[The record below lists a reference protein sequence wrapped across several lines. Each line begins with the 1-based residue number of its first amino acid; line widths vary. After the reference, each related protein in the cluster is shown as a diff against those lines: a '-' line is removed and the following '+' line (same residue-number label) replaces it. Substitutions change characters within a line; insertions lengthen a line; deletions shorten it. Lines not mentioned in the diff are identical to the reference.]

1 MESRFAQRSCSP
13 PFTLHSPLIFVIL
26 AALLSAAP
34 VGAQPADDWIIETVA
49 GSTGIGDGGLATAA
63 RIFFLQTW
71 LFDSVVAQ
79 NTPDRPHYLGAALDS
94 AGNIY
99 IADSLDNR
107 IRKVDAATG
116 NISTVA
122 GDGTRG
128 FGGDG
133 GPATAAQ
140 LNGPNSVALDGAGN
154 LYIAENH
161 SHRIRRV
168 DAATGYISTVAGNGA
183 PRFGGDGGLAT
194 AAQLHFPSGV
204 ALDGA
209 GNLYIADSGNYRIRK
224 VDAATGNISTVAGDG
239 TSGDDGDGGLAV
251 DARLAQ
257 PEGIALDGA
266 GNLYIAD
273 SDNHR
278 IRKVDADG
286 YISTVAGDG
295 TSGDDGDGGSAIEAQ
310 LNRPIGVALDGSGNL
325 YIADYLNNRIR
336 KVDAA
341 TGYIS
346 TVAGDGAGSFGG
358 DGGLATAA
366 QLRLPHDVALDG
378 AGNLYI
384 ADSDNHR
391 IRKVDSATDNISTV
405 AGGRTGDGGLA
416 TAASLDFPK
425 DMAVDGSGNLYIAD
439 TENNRIRKVDA
450 VMGNISTVAGD
461 GTNGDGG
468 DSGDGDLATAAQ
480 LSRPAG
486 VALDGSGNLYIAD
499 YDNDRIRRVDAATG
513 YISTVAGG
521 GTGGDGGPAT
531 AAQLNG
537 PNSVALDG
545 AGNLYIADA
554 HNNRIRKVDAATGY
568 ISTVAG
574 DGTSGDDGDGGLAI
588 EAQLAQPEGIALD
601 GAGNLY
607 IADSDNHRI
616 RKVDADG
623 YISTVAGTGGS
634 GYSGDG
640 GLAVDA
646 RLYFP
651 SSVALDGSGNLYIAD
666 SGNSRIRK
674 VDADGYIS
682 TVAGTGGH
690 GYSGDGI
697 WPSEAQLFSPAG
709 VALDGSGNLY
719 IADSGNH
726 RIRKVR
732 PPPPVTLGAVPAT
745 ITSGRSA
752 KLVWSSANAVSAEI
766 DNGIGSVGLSD
777 SRSVSPTMTTTY
789 TLTVTDSNNV
799 TAADTA
805 TVTVTPAPA
814 ATLVAD
820 PPTITSGQSSTL
832 QGTSANAVSAV
843 IRSGDL
849 EIAGVALDPSV
860 VSTVLVPVSPTA
872 TTEYILTVID
882 ANSEHDA
889 TSVTIT
895 VTAPPTAVLTA
906 TDATITSGQSTTL
919 EWTSTNA
926 VSARIDNGV
935 GTVSPPSAGSTTV
948 SPTSTTTYTL
958 TVTDANGAQAAASVT
973 VTVTAPPTAVLT
985 ATDAT
990 ITSGQSTTL
999 EWASTN
1005 AVSARIDNGVG
1016 TVSPAAGGSTSVS
1029 PMSTTTYTL
1038 TVTDSNGAQAA
1049 ASVTITVTAPP
1060 TAVLTATDATITNG
1074 QSTTLEWTS
1083 SNAVSARI
1091 DNGVG
1096 TVSPP
1101 SAGSTTVS
1109 PTSTTTYTLTVT
1121 DSNGA
1126 QAAASV
1132 TITVTAPPTAVLT
1145 ATDATITSGQST
1157 TLEWTSTNAVSAR
1170 IDNGVGTVTP
1180 AAAGST
1186 SVSPTATTT
1195 YTLTVTDANG
1205 AQAAATTTVTV
1216 TAPPTA
1222 ALSANPTEIAGGE
1235 SSTLTWTASNAVSA
1249 RIDNGVGA
1257 VSPAA
1262 GGSTSVSPTATTTYT
1277 LTVTDA
1283 NGAVAQAGATVT
1295 VTDSGPPPTAALSA
1309 NPTQITSGQ
1318 STTLTWTASNAVSA
1332 EIDNGVGAVSP
1343 AAGGST
1349 SVSPTATTT
1358 YTLTVSAADGRTAQ
1372 ASVTITV
1379 TAPPAAVLSADPPT
1393 ITSGQSS
1400 TLRVASSNTVSAVI
1414 QPGNL
1419 TVSLDPSGAGSVS
1432 VSPETTTEYTLTVT
1446 DANNAVAIATATITV
1461 TAPPTAALSANPAE
1475 IAGGESTTLTWTASN
1490 AVSARID
1497 NGVGAVSPAAGGST
1511 SVSPTATTTYTLTVT
1526 DANGAVAQAG
1536 ATVTVTDSG
1545 PPPTAALSASPTQ
1558 ITSGQSSTLTW
1569 TASNA
1574 VSARIDNGVGA
1585 VSPAAGGSTSVS
1597 PTATTTYTLTV
1608 SAADGRTAQASVT
1621 VTVDDGDPPP
1631 AVTLSANPAAIAE
1644 GESSTLIWTSTHA
1657 TSAAIDQGIG
1667 PVALSG
1673 ARQVSPTR
1681 TTAYTITVRNSD
1693 GMTAAA
1699 TVSVTV
1705 TGPPEEPQLPVV
1717 RARTIELSFVLPQ
1730 DAAPAAQPVVL
1741 YAENGAAD
1749 FRAQPGPNWL
1759 AAEPASGSLAEDEET
1774 TIAVTVDPAGL
1785 PVERRRGLLYI
1796 RSGGRITDRVRV
1808 VLEVLPPLGPA
1819 VHEAVNAA
1827 AMSASGEPGL
1837 FGPTLLPLAPGSMV
1851 ALRGE
1856 NLLDRSF
1863 AEDEFIV
1870 SGSFPLPA
1878 NLDGVRVSFDG
1889 VAARLFA
1896 AGPQRIYAQLPSAL
1910 VSEALAQGLA
1920 TATVTVETAAGES
1933 YPRRFP
1939 IGAHGPGIFTL
1950 SGQGTGQ
1957 AAVVLAGTTV
1967 LAAAPGFD
1975 GEIQLEQPG
1984 EMVDIYTTSRPA
1996 RAGEIVEIY
2005 ATGLGAVEPPIAD
2018 GANSC
2023 EPESVCAA
2031 DFSNVVLRHTVERPQ
2046 VWIGGVEVADEDI
2059 LFSGLAPTLAAMN
2072 MVVARVPEGIEPS
2085 NAAEAIIS
2093 IGGRTSQ
2100 PGVTIAVE

>member
-1 MESRFAQRSCSP
+1 M
-13 PFTLHSPLIFVIL
+13 T
-26 AALLSAAP
+26 
-34 VGAQPADDWIIETVA
+34 TVA
-49 GSTGIGDGGLATAA
+49 GTADLRDGGAA
-63 RIFFLQTW
+63 IQAW
-71 LFDSVVAQ
+71 LRSPYGAVV
-79 NTPDRPHYLGAALDS
+79 DGS
-94 AGNIY
+94 GNLY
-99 IADSLDNR
+99 IADTGNQR

-122 GDGTRG
+122 GAGEKG

-133 GPATAAQ
+133 EAATAAQ
-140 LNGPNSVALDGAGN
+140 F
-154 LYIAENH
+154 AE
-161 SHRIRRV
+161 
-168 DAATGYISTVAGNGA
+168 
-183 PRFGGDGGLAT
+183 PR
-194 AAQLHFPSGV
+194 GV
-204 ALDGA
+204 
-209 GNLYIADSGNYRIRK
+209 
-224 VDAATGNISTVAGDG
+224 
-239 TSGDDGDGGLAV
+239 
-251 DARLAQ
+251 
-257 PEGIALDGA
+257 
-266 GNLYIAD
+266 
-273 SDNHR
+273 
-278 IRKVDADG
+278 
-286 YISTVAGDG
+286 
-295 TSGDDGDGGSAIEAQ
+295 
-310 LNRPIGVALDGSGNL
+310 
-325 YIADYLNNRIR
+325 
-336 KVDAA
+336 
-341 TGYIS
+341 
-346 TVAGDGAGSFGG
+346 
-358 DGGLATAA
+358 
-366 QLRLPHDVALDG
+366 
-378 AGNLYI
+378 
-384 ADSDNHR
+384 
-391 IRKVDSATDNISTV
+391 
-405 AGGRTGDGGLA
+405 
-416 TAASLDFPK
+416 
-425 DMAVDGSGNLYIAD
+425 AVDGSGNLYIAD
-439 TENNRIRKVDA
+439 TENHRIRKVDA
-450 VMGNISTVAGD
+450 ATGNISTIAGD
-461 GTNGDGG
+461 GTAGFGGDGG
-468 DSGDGDLATAAQ
+468 PAASAQ
-480 LSRPAG
+480 LNQPYD
-486 VALDGSGNLYIAD
+486 VVVDGSGNLYIAD
-499 YDNDRIRRVDAATG
+499 RNNRRIRKVDTAG
-513 YISTVAGG
+513 DIGTVAGG
-521 GTGGDGGPAT
+521 GTSTVEDVAALEARLDDPLGVAVDSSGNLYIAATQDHRIRKVDAATGNIATVAGSGTRGIFGGGFGGDGEAAIAAQLWQPFDVAVDAAGNLYIADTTNNRIRKVDAATGNISTIAGDGTEAFGGDGGPAT
-531 AAQLNG
+531 AAQLWKPAG
-537 PNSVALDG
+537 IVVDG
-545 AGNLYIADA
+545 SGNLYIADRDNRRIRKIDTSGTMSTVA
-554 HNNRIRKVDAATGY
+554 GTEDYGDGGPAVQARLDFPRGVAVDGSGNVYIADTANQRIRKMDAATGNFATITGDGTAGFGGDGGPAVAAQLSDPRDVAVDGLGNIYIADSSNDRIRKVDAATGD
-568 ISTVAG
+568 IGTVAG
-574 DGTSGDDGDGGLAI
+574 TGEYGFSGDGGPATA
-588 EAQLAQPEGIALD
+588 AQLGSPSGVAVDA
-601 GAGNLY
+601 AGNLY
-607 IADSDNHRI
+607 IAD
-616 RKVDADG
+616 
-623 YISTVAGTGGS
+623 TW
-634 GYSGDG
+634 
-640 GLAVDA
+640 
-646 RLYFP
+646 
-651 SSVALDGSGNLYIAD
+651 
-666 SGNSRIRK
+666 NSRIRK
-674 VDADGYIS
+674 VDTAGIITTVAGKGFGFAATNGDGGPALQALVRQPYDVAVDAAGNLYIAHTLGPRVRKVDAATGYID
-682 TVAGTGGH
+682 TVAGTDTN
-690 GYSGDGI
+690 GDGGDGG
-697 WPSEAQLFSPAG
+697 PAVSAQLNTPQG
-709 VALDGSGNLY
+709 VAVDGSGNIY

-726 RIRKVR
+726 RIRKVDTTGTISTVAGTGTAGDGGDGGAATAAQLNNPIR
-732 PPPPVTLGAVPAT
+732 VAADAAGNLYIADLFNHRIRRAGLPPTAALSANPAE
-745 ITSGRSA
+745 ITSGQSTT
-752 KLVWSSANAVSAEI
+752 LTWTSSNAVSARI
-766 DNGIGSVGLSD
+766 DNGVGAVSPAAGGST
-777 SRSVSPTMTTTY
+777 SVSPTATTTY
-789 TLTVTDSNNV
+789 ALTVSAADGRTAQASVTITV
-799 TAADTA
+799 TA
-805 TVTVTPAPA
+805 PPA
-814 ATLVAD
+814 AALSAD

-832 QGTSANAVSAV
+832 RVASSNAVSAV
-843 IRSGDL
+843 IQPGNLTVS
-849 EIAGVALDPSV
+849 LDPSGAGS
-860 VSTVLVPVSPTA
+860 VSVSPET
-872 TTEYILTVID
+872 TTEYTLTVTD
-882 ANSEHDA
+882 ANNAVAIA
-889 TSVTIT
+889 TATIT

-906 TDATITSGQSTTL
+906 TDTTITS
-919 EWTSTNA
+919 
-926 VSARIDNGV
+926 
-935 GTVSPPSAGSTTV
+935 
-948 SPTSTTTYTL
+948 
-958 TVTDANGAQAAASVT
+958 
-973 VTVTAPPTAVLT
+973 
-985 ATDAT
+985 
-990 ITSGQSTTL
+990 
-999 EWASTN
+999 
-1005 AVSARIDNGVG
+1005 
-1016 TVSPAAGGSTSVS
+1016 
-1029 PMSTTTYTL
+1029 
-1038 TVTDSNGAQAA
+1038 
-1049 ASVTITVTAPP
+1049 
-1060 TAVLTATDATITNG
+1060 G

-1157 TLEWTSTNAVSAR
+1157 TLEWTSSNAVSAR
-1170 IDNGVGTVTP
+1170 IDNGVGTVSP
-1180 AAAGST
+1180 PSAGST
-1186 SVSPTATTT
+1186 TVSPTSTTT

-1222 ALSANPTEIAGGE
+1222 ALSANPAEIAGGE
-1235 SSTLTWTASNAVSA
+1235 STTLTWTSTNAVSA

-1295 VTDSGPPPTAALSA
+1295 VADSGPPPTAALSA

-1332 EIDNGVGAVSP
+1332 RIDNGVGAVSP

-1400 TLRVASSNTVSAVI
+1400 TLRVASSNAVSAVI

-1446 DANNAVAIATATITV
+1446 DANGAQAAATTTVTV

-1536 ATVTVTDSG
+1536 ATVTVADSG
-1545 PPPTAALSASPTQ
+1545 PPPTAALSANPTQ
-1558 ITSGQSSTLTW
+1558 IASGQSTTLTW

-1681 TTAYTITVRNSD
+1681 TTAYTITVRNSA

-1819 VHEAVNAA
+1819 VQEAVNAA

-1910 VSEALAQGLA
+1910 VMDALAQGLA

-1975 GEIQLEQPG
+1975 GEIQVGAAWGDGRYLHHEPAGAGGRDRGDLRHGAGGGGAADSRRG
-1984 EMVDIYTTSRPA
+1984 ELV
-1996 RAGEIVEIY
+1996 RAGECLCGGLLERGV
-2005 ATGLGAVEPPIAD
+2005 AAHRGAAAGMDRGRGSSRGGHLVLGAGAD
-2018 GANSC
+2018 AGGDEHGRGEGSARDHAVQRGRGDHLHRRQNQPTRRHHRRGIVAAGHESRAASHGA
-2023 EPESVCAA
+2023 A
-2031 DFSNVVLRHTVERPQ
+2031 
-2046 VWIGGVEVADEDI
+2046 
-2059 LFSGLAPTLAAMN
+2059 
-2072 MVVARVPEGIEPS
+2072 
-2085 NAAEAIIS
+2085 
-2093 IGGRTSQ
+2093 GR
-2100 PGVTIAVE
+2100 